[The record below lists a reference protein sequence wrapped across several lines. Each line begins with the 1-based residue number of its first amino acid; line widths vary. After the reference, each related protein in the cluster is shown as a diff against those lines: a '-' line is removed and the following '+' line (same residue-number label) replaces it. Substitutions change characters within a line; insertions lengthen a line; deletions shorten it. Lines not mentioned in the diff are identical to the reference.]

1 MIKNILLAPDSFK
14 GSLSANEVARAMER
28 GIRRVWPDA
37 GIIRIPM
44 ADGGEGTLD
53 AVLAAVG
60 GQRRSARVTGADF
73 NPVDAEYGLIQKDG
87 HTVAILE
94 TSQVVGF
101 SLAGAQPVAD
111 RTTLGLGELFLHCLD
126 QGVRHFMIGLG
137 GSSTNDGGAGVLA
150 ALGVRL
156 LDQQDHI
163 IRPTPLG
170 LSGLVKVDFS
180 AMDARIKASSI
191 VLMSDVRNPLCGADG
206 ATAIFGPQKGV
217 AAQDVPLFDGWLQGL
232 ADLCD
237 AACGRLISA
246 AEGAGAA
253 GGLGFAFQLL
263 GGKSRSGAEI
273 VCEFTGFDAALEQA
287 DWVITGEGLSDVQTL
302 LGKVPYVVAEHA
314 RRSGVPVTLVSGG
327 IDQRALPRLAGSF
340 DSCFSITFQ
349 PVSLQEAMADAENM
363 VSNTLEQMTR
373 LATMVSKPGSAR

>member
-1 MIKNILLAPDSFK
+1 MTIKNILLAPDSFK
-14 GSLSANEVARAMER
+14 GSLSAYEVARAMER
-28 GIRRVWPDA
+28 GIRRVWPDVA
-37 GIIRIPM
+37 ITRIPM

-60 GQRRSARVTGADF
+60 GQRHTARVTGADF
-73 NPVDAEYGLIQKDG
+73 NPVDAGYGLIQKDG
-87 HTVAILE
+87 HAVAILE

-111 RTTLGLGELFLHCLD
+111 RTTLGLGELVTHCLD

-156 LDQQDHI
+156 LNQQGNP
-163 IRPTPLG
+163 IRPTPQG

-180 AMDARIKASSI
+180 AVDVRIKESQI
-191 VLMSDVRNPLCGADG
+191 VLMSDVRNPLCGTDG

-217 AAQDVPLFDGWLQGL
+217 AAEDVALFDGWLKGL
-232 ADLCD
+232 AALCD
-237 AACGRLISA
+237 AACGQPVSVA
-246 AEGAGAA
+246 QGAGAA

-263 GGKSRSGAEI
+263 GGKSRSGAE
-273 VCEFTGFDAALEQA
+273 VMCEFTGFDAALEQA
-287 DWVITGEGLSDVQTL
+287 DWVITGEGRSDAQTL

-327 IDQRALPRLAGSF
+327 IDQRALPQLTGSF
-340 DSCFSITFQ
+340 DCCFSITFQ
-349 PVSLQEAMADAENM
+349 PVSLQEAMADAESM
-363 VSNTLEQMTR
+363 LSNTLEQMARLVTR
-373 LATMVSKPGSAR
+373 VSKP

>member
-1 MIKNILLAPDSFK
+1 MKNILLAPDSFK
-14 GSLSANEVARAMER
+14 GSLSANEVVRAMEQ

-37 GIIRIPM
+37 AVTRIPM

-60 GQRRSARVTGADF
+60 GQRHTARVTGADF
-73 NPVDAEYGLIQKDG
+73 KSVDAEYGLIQRDS

-101 SLAGAQPVAD
+101 SLAGTHPVAE
-111 RTTLGLGELFLHCLD
+111 RTTLGLGELVLHCLD

-156 LDQQDHI
+156 LNLQGKI
-163 IRPTPLG
+163 IMPTPQG

-180 AMDARIKASSI
+180 AVDARLKESEI
-191 VLMSDVRNPLCGADG
+191 VLMSDVRNPLCGAGG

-217 AAQDVPLFDGWLQGL
+217 AAQDVAVVDGWLRGL

-237 AACGRLISA
+237 AACGHPVSM

-263 GGKSRSGAEI
+263 GGKSRSGAE
-273 VCEFTGFDAALEQA
+273 VMCEFTGFDVALAQA
-287 DWVITGEGLSDVQTL
+287 DWVITGEGRSDAQTL

-314 RRSGVPVTLVSGG
+314 RRSGVPVVLVSGG
-327 IDQRALPRLAGSF
+327 IDQAALPQLTGMF

-349 PVSLQEAMADAENM
+349 PVSLQEAMAGAAIM
-363 VSNTLEQMTR
+363 VSNTLEQIAR
-373 LATMVSKPGSAR
+373 LVAVASKPDTKH